1 MTGSRFQLRLQG
13 TVAVLLLGAVIGLLG
28 YLSHTYNQ
36 RLDWTATGRN
46 SLTDASRTVLE
57 GLDGPVRA
65 IAFAR
70 PDEQL
75 RASIRELLERYQAA
89 YPALTL
95 EFVNPDAE
103 PARVREYAIR
113 ADGTLV
119 LERAGRREKVE
130 QIDEPSVTNALLRLG
145 RGGERKVAVLAGHG
159 EREIAGEAPTALGNF
174 AAALR
179 DQGIGVRDLT
189 LAPGETLPQDET
201 LLVSVPAV
209 ALQGGEADAL
219 RAYLDGGGN
228 ALILLDPEPLRGLE
242 SVLATLGVTLLPGTA
257 VDPVGQV
264 YTGNAGFVLA
274 TTADYQAHETLRGF
288 GYSTVFVL
296 TGALAAQPPEPWRA
310 DPLIQA
316 ARTGWLETGT
326 LGEGAVKLDPD
337 TDTPGPLT
345 LAYALTRPHPEDAE
359 RQQRVVVLADGDFL
373 SDAYLGNGGNLNLG
387 LNLMNWLAGD
397 ESFVNVPARTPADIR
412 LELSERAQ
420 LALGFGYLFGLP
432 ALLAA
437 GGVMVW
443 LRRRRA

>member
-1 MTGSRFQLRLQG
+1 MSGSRFQLRLQG
-13 TVAVLLLGAVIGLLG
+13 TVSVLLLGAVVGLLG
-28 YLSHTYNQ
+28 YLANTYNQ

-46 SLTDASRTVLE
+46 SLSAASRTVLE
-57 GLDGPVRA
+57 GLDGPVSA

-70 PDEQL
+70 PNQEL
-75 RASIRELLERYQAA
+75 RGRIRELLERYQAA

-95 EFVNPDAE
+95 SFVNPDAE
-103 PARVREYAIR
+103 PARVREYGIR

-119 LERAGRREKVE
+119 LERAGRREKIE
-130 QIDEPSVTNALLRLG
+130 QLDEPSVTNALLRLG
-145 RGGERKVAVLAGHG
+145 RGGERKVAVLGGHG
-159 EREIAGEAPTALGNF
+159 EREISGAAPTALGNF
-174 AAALR
+174 VAALR

-189 LAPGETLPQDET
+189 LTPGEVLPKDET

-209 ALQGGEADAL
+209 ALQPGEVDAL
-219 RAYLDGGGN
+219 RAYLDSGGN
-228 ALILLDPEPLRGLE
+228 ALILLDPEPLHGLE
-242 SVLATLGVTLLPGTA
+242 GVLAALGITLLPGTA

-274 TTADYQAHETLRGF
+274 TTEDYQPHETLRGF
-288 GYSTVFVL
+288 AYSTVFVL
-296 TGALAAQPPEPWRA
+296 TGALAADPPEPWRA
-310 DPLIQA
+310 EPLIQA

-326 LGEGAVKLDPD
+326 LGEGAVELDAD

-345 LAYALTRPHPEDAE
+345 LAYALTRPHPQDPE
-359 RQQRVVVLADGDFL
+359 RESRVVVVADGDFL

-397 ESFVNVPARTPADIR
+397 EGFVNVPARTPADIR

-420 LALGFGYLFGLP
+420 LALGFGFLFGLP

-437 GGVMVW
+437 GGVVVW